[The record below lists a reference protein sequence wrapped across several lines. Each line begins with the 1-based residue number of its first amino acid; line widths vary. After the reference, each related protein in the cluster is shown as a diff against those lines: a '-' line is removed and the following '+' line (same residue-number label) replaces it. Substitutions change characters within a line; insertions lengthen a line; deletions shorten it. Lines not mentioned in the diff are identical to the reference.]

1 MDHRVALTIGCPA
14 ELEAALHPLFQ
25 PRSEANWRDVDHL
38 DPPALILI
46 GPDEVE
52 PELAAQHLAR
62 CSPGSTLIIYV
73 APFRKEQVDRLL
85 ERSPVIP
92 LSTKVV
98 TFPDPH
104 QLERA
109 LNQLA
114 TRLTLEEAR
123 DRDVAQGGEEASSLA
138 TWSAPPRAEPLIPNL
153 YYRWWLAHR
162 EELTPEILKVL
173 LSAPGGQALIELI
186 KNDRLAG
193 VTEKR
198 RELERRAFLEGDL
211 EPFVADYEERG
222 RHFAAIGLSLNT
234 WLSILGAVRSTVWAH
249 YVTSKEFDPADV
261 GAFAQGLEHYT
272 QTSFG
277 ALIRG
282 WQGAFRE
289 SNQRLKERESLY
301 TALVESS
308 QDVILSKTLDG
319 TITAWNQAAEE
330 TYGYPATEALGRN
343 ISLIVPPTRRGE
355 LDWIMREVKAGRG
368 VQNLITQRV
377 SRGGQV
383 HDVSITVSPIRNAVG
398 EVVAA
403 STFARNVSDRMR
415 LERRN
420 AAILAGA
427 LDAIITI
434 DQHGRVVEFNAAA
447 EQLFG
452 YTTQEAVGRELAE
465 LVIPEGDREAHRAGL
480 DRQRNGQP
488 SRVLGKRIELVARRK
503 GGADFPVEASIV
515 RLAGSDPP
523 LFTAF
528 VRDLTELKRA
538 KEDLKHI
545 IADLTRSNADLEQ
558 FAYVASHDLQEPLR
572 MVSAYMDLLQR
583 DYSAQ
588 LDERAIRFI
597 EYAVNGGKRMKELID
612 DLLAYSRIEARAVDR
627 APVECEAIVGAALRN
642 LSQLAAE
649 SDAKVTWSD
658 LPTVYGEATQ
668 LLQVFQNLVGNGL
681 KFRRPDVPAEVQIS
695 AREAG
700 DDWLFCVRDNGVGF
714 DAKFAER
721 IFQMFQ
727 RLHPRTAY
735 PGSGIGLA
743 VAKRIVERHGG
754 SIWAESKPGQGTLF
768 YFTLPKQH
776 R

>member
-1 MDHRVALTIGCPA
+1 MIGCPT
-14 ELEAALHPLFQ
+14 ELEAALHPLFH
-25 PRSEANWRDVDHL
+25 PHSEANWRNVDQL

-73 APFRKEQVDRLL
+73 APFRKERVDRLL
-85 ERSPVIP
+85 QRSPVIP
-92 LSTKVV
+92 LSTQVL
-98 TFPDPH
+98 TFPAPH
-104 QLERA
+104 EFERA
-109 LNQLA
+109 LSQLA
-114 TRLTLEEAR
+114 TRLTLETARERDLAKSGDEAP
-123 DRDVAQGGEEASSLA
+123 ALASS
-138 TWSAPPRAEPLIPNL
+138 SSPPPAEALIPNL

-162 EELTPEILKVL
+162 EELTPEILKAL
-173 LSAPGGQALIELI
+173 LSAPGGQALIEVI

-193 VTEKR
+193 VTER
-198 RELERRAFLEGDL
+198 RQELERRAFLEGDL

-222 RHFAAIGLSLNT
+222 RHFAAIGLSLTT
-234 WLSILGAVRSTVWAH
+234 WLSILGAVRRTVWAH
-249 YVTSKEFDPADV
+249 YVKSPEFDAADV

-272 QTSFG
+272 QVSFG
-277 ALIRG
+277 ALLRG
-282 WQGAFRE
+282 WQGAHRE
-289 SNQRLKERESLY
+289 SIQRLKERESLY

-308 QDVILSKTLDG
+308 QDVILSKTLEG
-319 TITAWNQAAEE
+319 TITAWNHAAEQL
-330 TYGYPATEALGRN
+330 YGYPATEALGRN
-343 ISLIVPPTRRGE
+343 ISLIVPPARRGE
-355 LDWIMREVKAGRG
+355 LEWIMREVKAGRG

-377 SRGGQV
+377 SRDGRV
-383 HDVSITVSPIRNAVG
+383 HDVSITVSPIRNPMG

-403 STFARNVSDRMR
+403 STFARNVSDRVR

-452 YTTQEAVGRELAE
+452 YATQEAVGRELAE
-465 LVIPEGDREAHRAGL
+465 LVIPERDREAHRAGL
-480 DRQRNGQP
+480 ERQRNGQP
-488 SRVLGKRIELVARRK
+488 PRVLGKRIELVARRK

-538 KEDLKHI
+538 KEDLKRI

-583 DYSAQ
+583 DYADQ
-588 LDERAIRFI
+588 LDERAIRFV
-597 EYAVNGGKRMKELID
+597 EYAASGGKRMKELID
-612 DLLAYSRIEARAVDR
+612 DLLAYSRIEARAVDL
-627 APVECEAIVGAALRN
+627 APVESDAIVSAAVRN
-642 LSQLAAE
+642 LTQLAAE
-649 SDAKVTWSD
+649 SHAKVTWSD

-681 KFRRPDVPAEVQIS
+681 KFRRPEVTPEVQVS

-754 SIWAESKPGQGTLF
+754 SIWAESDPGQGTLF
-768 YFTLPKQH
+768 YFTLPKQP